1 MAKVYA
7 EVIKD
12 NRVAVSFDYDP
23 DLVEFVKESFSR
35 RTWNKARRAWIITV
49 ENEKDY
55 ETLVDFAGKE
65 FESVKEYLEKS
76 DALKQAS
83 KRAVS
88 TADIPAPEGL
98 TYFPFQKAGIEFIEM
113 TGGRALIADEMGLG
127 KTIQAIGWINLST
140 AKNRDVFKVLVIAPA
155 SVVSV
160 WDREANKWLIDKS
173 KTVQV
178 VKNGKDEINGD
189 FVIVSYDRLI
199 RRIKDIE
206 KIEFTTVIIDE
217 AHYIKNHK
225 AKRTKAVQRVAEK
238 AKYVIALSGTPFLN
252 RPIELYPTL
261 ATLQPDKWNF
271 WYYAKRYCDAYQ
283 TKYGWDLSGA
293 AHLEELNEKLRS
305 SVMIRREKSDV
316 IKELPDKLRTLI
328 HLADV
333 SVSRD
338 TKKLE
343 KEVLKEL
350 KELKKIK
357 NERDKLKKE
366 GDKNAQKVDELSE
379 KFKERYRAVFTKISK
394 LRHELGLAKVD
405 KSAEFIENI
414 LEQENKVIVFAH
426 HQDVIDLLAEKLKD
440 HGVVT
445 LTGSTDTNKRGEIV
459 RRFQEDDDVRVIVA
473 SIRAASEG
481 ITLTASSTVVFVE
494 FDWTPGRMLQ
504 AEDRAHRVGQKDN
517 VSVYWLAVQ
526 GTIDEMLL
534 SKILEKLTNFEKGVK
549 GEVTEELNLVEIA

>member
-1 MAKVYA
+1 MTKVNA

-23 DLVEFVKESFSR
+23 ELVGFVKESFSR
-35 RTWNKARRAWIITV
+35 RTWNKARREWIITV

-55 ETLVDFAGKE
+55 ETLVDFTGKE
-65 FESVKEYLEKS
+65 FESIKEYLEKR

-88 TADIPAPEGL
+88 TADIPAPESL

-178 VKNGKDEINGD
+178 VKNGKDEISGD

-225 AKRTKAVQRVAEK
+225 AKRTKAVQKVAEK

-271 WYYAKRYCDAYQ
+271 WYYAKRYCNAYQ
-283 TKYGWDLSGA
+283 TKYGWDFTGA
-293 AHLEELNEKLRS
+293 AHLEELNDKLRS
-305 SVMIRREKSDV
+305 SVMIRREKNDV
-316 IKELPDKLRTLI
+316 IKELPDKFRTLI

-333 SVSRD
+333 SVSKE

-357 NERDKLKKE
+357 DERDKLKKE

-379 KFKERYRAVFTKISK
+379 KFKEGYRAVFTKISR

-440 HGVVT
+440 YGVVT
-445 LTGSTDTNKRGEIV
+445 LTGSTDTNRRGEII
-459 RRFQEDDDVRVIVA
+459 RRFQEDDSVRVIVA

-526 GTIDEMLL
+526 DTIDEMLL
-534 SKILEKLTNFEKGVK
+534 SKILEKLTNFEKGIK
-549 GEVTEELNLVEIA
+549 GEVTEELNLIEIA